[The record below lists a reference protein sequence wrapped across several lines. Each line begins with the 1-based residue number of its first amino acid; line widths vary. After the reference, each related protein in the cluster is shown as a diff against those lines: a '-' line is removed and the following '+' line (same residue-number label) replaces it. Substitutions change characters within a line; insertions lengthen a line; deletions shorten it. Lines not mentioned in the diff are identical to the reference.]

1 MQNDNTDFKEGLKAT
16 SLFGGVQV
24 FKILISIINQ
34 KFIAVLLGPTGVGIM
49 GLLTSTTNLITTASG
64 LGLST
69 SAVRDVSQAW
79 ASGDKA
85 RLCKVV
91 SVLRYLVWATGL
103 LGLLLCAFLSPLWS
117 RIAFG
122 NDNYVLSFILLS
134 ASILFLQ
141 ISSGQVVVLQG
152 ARKFKDIAKS
162 GVIGSFFGLLTSVP
176 LFYLFRQNGI
186 VPSIIITAFTTL
198 CLSYFFSK
206 KIEVNSVKLNISDI
220 LKEGNLMLKMGV
232 FLALQSF
239 LNLICSYL
247 VRVYIS
253 HTGSIGDVGL
263 YNSGFNIIN
272 TYVGMVFTAM
282 GSEYYPRLASYTS
295 DKKAFN
301 NAVNQQLELALILI
315 SPLIA
320 FFLVFGQYAIM
331 VLYSSEFFGATNMIM
346 FGILG
351 VFFKAPGWCL
361 GLTFVAKGDSKTFF
375 YNELLCEIVS
385 LFLNIFCYKYWGL
398 DGLGFSFLLIYCI
411 YAIQVFVVCR
421 IKYKFYFKFSI
432 LKNFMLQFFL
442 SLIILIVVMNF
453 NNCLRYVLCSFI
465 ACISVYISYKE
476 CNNIVG
482 IKNIILNRL
491 KR

>member
-79 ASGDKA
+79 ASGDNA
-85 RLCKVV
+85 RLDKVV

-206 KIEVNSVKLNISDI
+206 KIEVKSVKLNVFDI

-239 LNLICSYL
+239 LNLICSYF

-282 GSEYYPRLASYTS
+282 GSEYYPRLASYTN

-361 GLTFVAKGDSKTFF
+361 GLTFVAKGDSTTFF

-398 DGLGFSFLLIYCI
+398 DGLGFSFLFIYFI

-453 NNCLRYVLCSFI
+453 SNCLRYVLCSCI